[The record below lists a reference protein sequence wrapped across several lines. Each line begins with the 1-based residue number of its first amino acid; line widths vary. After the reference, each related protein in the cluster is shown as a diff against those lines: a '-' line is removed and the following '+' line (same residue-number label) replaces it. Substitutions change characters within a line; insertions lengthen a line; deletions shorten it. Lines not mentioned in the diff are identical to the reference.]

1 MESRTLTLIL
11 EAYIEGKMTM
21 KEMEA
26 TVNEFG
32 SFVGYTM
39 SHGVRQIRAYVK
51 GEYLTSE
58 ALRASNESKPVKP
71 IKDQIETYLLERW
84 HETHALSSVQ
94 TMYDILSEE
103 DDFFYMSYS
112 EEIEIWNILNA
123 NKPRS

>member
-71 IKDQIETYLLERW
+71 IKDQIETYLL
-84 HETHALSSVQ
+84 
-94 TMYDILSEE
+94 
-103 DDFFYMSYS
+103 
-112 EEIEIWNILNA
+112 
-123 NKPRS
+123 RS